1 VLPHAQITPA
11 VQSMSPPTPAPHRAT
26 DNRATDT
33 CATDNRAIDH
43 RAAGVPAP
51 FDATGPILVID
62 DDPDDR
68 CAYIR
73 LLRKASYRNARFV
86 EAASGPLGLAAFDRE
101 PFAAVL
107 LDYALPGMNGL
118 QVLREIR
125 ARNSFVPVI
134 FMTGQGDVAIAVQAL
149 RDGATDYLDK
159 AAVDAERLCEAV
171 CAGMLKGSLAAKDAE
186 ILAKTEA
193 LRASEE
199 RNRLLLGSLS
209 EDAVIM
215 LDPDGLVVS
224 WNPSAERIDGYL
236 AEDVLGRHFS
246 LFFRREDIEA
256 GLPEAELETARRTG
270 NVSAKGWRVRKD
282 GSEFLAHVTIDAI
295 RDENAVLRG
304 FAKVTRDVTNGHILE
319 EQLRIVVEATPTGI
333 LILNEAGRITMANIR
348 AADIFGYPPGILL
361 GEPVTTL
368 IPDAPDATDGAWH
381 AAMRDRRDIAA
392 PLPDRHSSGRR
403 RDGSTVM
410 LEVDW
415 SPVHT
420 PRGRIVV
427 ASVFDVTARLR
438 AQAEREASEARTRAD
453 AIANQ
458 ARLEALAHNL
468 AEARLRAEEA
478 NAAKS
483 RFLTGVT
490 HEMRTPLNGI
500 LGYAQL
506 LGEEGGLNPA
516 QTARVKTMLVAG
528 QHLLDM
534 INAVLDLSQIESG
547 QIELRNLS
555 VDLLALGRACF
566 DVVRPAADAKCL
578 ALRLIRSDEAPSHF
592 VVDPTRLRQVLINL
606 LGNAVKFTPAGSLEL
621 RLLPGSTQAGLR
633 LEVVDTG
640 PGIPAG
646 QREKLFHEFERLD
659 AAHGQMEG
667 SGLGLVITARL
678 VQRMGGQI
686 GHAENPAGGSV
697 FWIDLPGGQSA
708 NAAAPVIVPASEKS
722 ARLRILVVDDVEMN
736 RDVAAGFLRFG
747 GHLVVTVDSGAAAI
761 DAVAGNDFDVVLM
774 DVRMPGID
782 GLEATR
788 RIRALP
794 APRGTV
800 PVVAMTAQVFAE
812 QIVKCRDAGM
822 DAHVSKPIDR
832 AGLLATVAAAAA
844 APRVSRPPAQHLPV
858 IDEAAYD
865 EAASV
870 LPQAALDQYLR
881 TLIER
886 GEALQARLQAPFGA
900 ADLPDLAHLAHAL
913 AGSAGML
920 GARRL
925 TDAGRLFERA
935 AAQNAPDVAAHAQ
948 RLDKVTGDALAVLRA
963 RVGAAMANA

>member
-1 VLPHAQITPA
+1 MNPRDEAQLGAIADGDALPP
-11 VQSMSPPTPAPHRAT
+11 SP
-26 DNRATDT
+26 
-33 CATDNRAIDH
+33 
-43 RAAGVPAP
+43 
-51 FDATGPILVID
+51 DATGSILIID
-62 DDPDDR
+62 DNAGDR
-68 CAYIR
+68 EAYIR
-73 LLRKASYRNARFV
+73 LLKKTSYRGARFV
-86 EAASGPLGLAAFDRE
+86 EAASGPLGLAEFDRQA
-101 PFAAVL
+101 FIAVL

-125 ARNSFVPVI
+125 ARNSVVPVI
-134 FMTGQGDVAIAVQAL
+134 FMTGQGDVSIAVQAL

-159 AAVDAERLCEAV
+159 AVVDADRLHEAV
-171 CAGMLKGSLAAKDAE
+171 SAGMVKGCLAAKDAE
-186 ILAKTEA
+186 ILAKTAA
-193 LRASEE
+193 LAASEE

-215 LDPDGLVVS
+215 LDPDGVVVS
-224 WNPSAERIDGYL
+224 WNPSAERINGYL
-236 AEDVLGRHFS
+236 ADDVIGRHFS
-246 LFFRREDIEA
+246 LFFRPEDIEA

-282 GSEFLAHVTIDAI
+282 GTEFLAHVTVDAI
-295 RDENAVLRG
+295 RDDNAALRG

-348 AADIFGYPPGILL
+348 VADIFGYPPGVLL
-361 GEPVTTL
+361 GEPVTAL
-368 IPDAPDATDGAWH
+368 IPDAPGATAGGWQATMPADRTDATP
-381 AAMRDRRDIAA
+381 
-392 PLPDRHSSGRR
+392 PLPERHFSGRR
-403 RDGSTVM
+403 RNGTSIV

-415 SPVHT
+415 SPVQT

-438 AQAEREASEARTRAD
+438 AQAEREAAEARARAE
-453 AIANQ
+453 AAATQ

-500 LGYAQL
+500 LGYTQL
-506 LGEEGGLNPA
+506 LCEEGGLNPA
-516 QTARVKTMLVAG
+516 QTARVRTMLVAG

-547 QIELRNLS
+547 QIELRNLM
-555 VDLLALGRACF
+555 VDLLALARACF
-566 DVVRPAADAKCL
+566 DVVRPAADAKSL
-578 ALRLIRSDEAPSHF
+578 ALRLILADKAPSQF
-592 VVDPTRLRQVLINL
+592 VADPTRLRQVLINL

-621 RLLPGSTQAGLR
+621 RLLPGRTEAGLR

-640 PGIPAG
+640 PGIAAG

-678 VQRMGGQI
+678 VQRMGGTI
-686 GHAENPAGGSV
+686 GHAENPAGGSI
-697 FWIDLPGGQSA
+697 FWIELPGGQSP
-708 NAAAPVIVPASEKS
+708 NAAAPVIVPVSEKS

-736 RDVAAGFLRFG
+736 RDVAAAFLRFG
-747 GHLVVTVDSGAAAI
+747 GHLVVSVDNGAAAI
-761 DAVAGNDFDVVLM
+761 DAVAGDDFDVVLM

-812 QIVKCRDAGM
+812 QIAKCRSAGM

-832 AGLLATVAAAAA
+832 AGLLATVAAAASI
-844 APRVSRPPAQHLPV
+844 PRVPRPRPRDLPA
-858 IDEAAYD
+858 IDEAAYA

-870 LPQAALDQYLR
+870 LPREALDQYLR
-881 TLIER
+881 TLVER
-886 GEALQARLQAPFGA
+886 GELLQARLRAPFGL
-900 ADLPDLAHLAHAL
+900 ADLPDLAQLAHAL

-920 GARRL
+920 GARRV
-925 TDAGRLFERA
+925 TEVGRTFERA
-935 AAQNAPDVAAHAQ
+935 AAQNAPDIAAHAE
-948 RLDKVTGDALAVLRA
+948 LLYAVTGDALAVLRA
-963 RVGAAMANA
+963 RVVENVEC